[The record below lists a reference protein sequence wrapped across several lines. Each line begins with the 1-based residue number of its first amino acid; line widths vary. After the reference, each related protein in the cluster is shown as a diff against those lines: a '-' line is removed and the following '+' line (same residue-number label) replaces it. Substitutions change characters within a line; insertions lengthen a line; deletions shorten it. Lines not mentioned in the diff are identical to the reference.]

1 MFRPLK
7 CNTPSMLVL
16 KSLFLWG
23 LADSADEMRLIE
35 WRNAMRKLLPV
46 LIAAIVTWPTF
57 GVASPQKDA
66 VLRFYEL
73 REKTLDQRG
82 TTQDVDKLLSLL
94 TDEARYEHPVAS
106 VVMTKAQ
113 ARSGMLAHLREGRDA
128 RYMLRRAHFM
138 NDFAVVE
145 FLLEYT
151 LEDKRISRAGV
162 ALFEFSGDKISRVA
176 EY

>member
-1 MFRPLK
+1 
-7 CNTPSMLVL
+7 
-16 KSLFLWG
+16 
-23 LADSADEMRLIE
+23 
-35 WRNAMRKLLPV
+35 MRKLLPV
-46 LIAAIVTWPTF
+46 LIAAIVAWPTF

-66 VLRFYEL
+66 VVRFYEL

-94 TDEARYEHPVAS
+94 TEEVRYEHPVAS

-113 ARSGMLAHLREGRDA
+113 ARLGMLAHLREGKNA
-128 RYMLRRAHFM
+128 RYMLRRARFV

-145 FLLEYT
+145 FVLEYT
-151 LEDKRISRAGV
+151 VEGKRISRAGV
-162 ALFEFSGDKISRVA
+162 AMFEFSGDKISRVA